1 MSLPGRHP
9 LGGRDLNPPCGSKSS
24 ENFHERRTVMMNLA
38 LIDAMYHEAIF
49 IFMMIAVIGIM
60 IAVIG
65 ISMEMVLR
73 R

>member
-1 MSLPGRHP
+1 
-9 LGGRDLNPPCGSKSS
+9 
-24 ENFHERRTVMMNLA
+24 MMDLA
-38 LIDAMYHEAIF
+38 LSDAMYHGTIF

>member
-1 MSLPGRHP
+1 
-9 LGGRDLNPPCGSKSS
+9 
-24 ENFHERRTVMMNLA
+24 MMNLT
-38 LIDAMYHEAIF
+38 LIDAMYNGAIF

-65 ISMEMVLR
+65 ISMEMLLR

>member
-1 MSLPGRHP
+1 
-9 LGGRDLNPPCGSKSS
+9 
-24 ENFHERRTVMMNLA
+24 MMDLA
-38 LIDAMYHEAIF
+38 LIDAMYHGAIF

>member
-1 MSLPGRHP
+1 
-9 LGGRDLNPPCGSKSS
+9 
-24 ENFHERRTVMMNLA
+24 MMNVA

-73 R
+73 RSFFEVALRQESFCHEQLDQQPVEERNEMCSNN

>member
-1 MSLPGRHP
+1 
-9 LGGRDLNPPCGSKSS
+9 
-24 ENFHERRTVMMNLA
+24 MMNVA

-65 ISMEMVLR
+65 ISMEMVFR
-73 R
+73 DDSSKSRCGKNHSVTNN

>member
-9 LGGRDLNPPCGSKSS
+9 LEGRDLNPPCGSKSS
-24 ENFHERRTVMMNLA
+24 ETFHERRTVMMNLA
-38 LIDAMYHEAIF
+38 LIDAMYHGAIF
-49 IFMMIAVIGIM
+49 IFCM

-65 ISMEMVLR
+65 ISIEMVLR